1 MNDIKKCIDSGLS
14 DMKLSPDFAKRI
26 ENSKKPGGTFSGHG
40 YRIRYGVLTAVLC
53 ILLFGTAAFAAGSLL
68 YSKIRVNQAAIPD
81 LDPMEITAVN
91 PVEGTVTEYGDV
103 EKTYVSFRELEEEL
117 GIKLLDT
124 DLASENPFAK
134 ISYRKLGEGY
144 HVIDIQEY
152 ILGDVTDI
160 REWKGEPIDNTRE
173 GNDEWY
179 VWTQGAVYK
188 TPVDLKIEIIS
199 DPSQQEL
206 DTEYMGCYKYVE
218 TFTSQQGYTVN
229 VLRDTIAEEQ
239 TALPEGYTPQ
249 TLMIFA
255 AEGIRYTLEG
265 RIPPETM
272 KEIVSSMK

>member
-1 MNDIKKCIDSGLS
+1 M
-14 DMKLSPDFAKRI
+14 
-26 ENSKKPGGTFSGHG
+26 
-40 YRIRYGVLTAVLC
+40 
-53 ILLFGTAAFAAGSLL
+53 
-68 YSKIRVNQAAIPD
+68 
-81 LDPMEITAVN
+81 
-91 PVEGTVTEYGDV
+91 
-103 EKTYVSFRELEEEL
+103 